1 VAPSGAG
8 LAPYEVLEGIPV
20 HRFRY
25 APRGWETLAYTGT
38 MAETVAGS
46 LRGKLAMLGYLRGQ
60 ASALRR
66 VVQQVGAN
74 LVHAHWWFP
83 AGLAA
88 KPPFVLTMHGSDVRL
103 AAQKRWAH
111 PLFRGVLRRAAAVTT
126 VSHWLAKQAQEIM
139 PIADPIVAPMPVNTS
154 LFATTAAGRNSD
166 EILFVGR
173 LNEQKGL
180 HFLLHAV
187 AGMRQRARLTVI
199 GEGPD
204 AGVLRQQAV
213 ALGIADRVSWSG
225 NVSRDALAR
234 LYQRATVLAMPSVN
248 EGLGLVAVEA
258 QLCGTPVIAFAS
270 GGATDVITDGV
281 TGLLVPA
288 KDVAALATALDRVI
302 GDSDLQVSLGVSGRE
317 LTIMNFAP
325 EAVAARYALIY
336 RMVLEHAA
344 A

>member
-1 VAPSGAG
+1 
-8 LAPYEVLEGIPV
+8 
-20 HRFRY
+20 
-25 APRGWETLAYTGT
+25 
-38 MAETVAGS
+38 
-46 LRGKLAMLGYLRGQ
+46 
-60 ASALRR
+60 
-66 VVQQVGAN
+66 
-74 LVHAHWWFP
+74 
-83 AGLAA
+83 
-88 KPPFVLTMHGSDVRL
+88 
-103 AAQKRWAH
+103 
-111 PLFRGVLRRAAAVTT
+111 
-126 VSHWLAKQAQEIM
+126 
-139 PIADPIVAPMPVNTS
+139 
-154 LFATTAAGRNSD
+154 
-166 EILFVGR
+166 
-173 LNEQKGL
+173 
-180 HFLLHAV
+180 
-187 AGMRQRARLTVI
+187 MRQRARLTVI

-288 KDVAALATALDRVI
+288 RDVAALATALDRVI

-317 LTIMNFAP
+317 LAIMNFAP